1 MKDFVKRLISGEK
14 LWAFLFSLKFVIY
27 ACILLAVVT
36 RQGK

>member
-1 MKDFVKRLISGEK
+1 MKNFGKWLTGGER

-36 RQGK
+36 RLGK